1 MSPVYCVDDL
11 INLYFESYIPSMCR
25 HTTEE
30 ISRCREMLPNKLV
43 PAPDSMKLHEIN
55 DDYERGSK
63 KKLHKRHLLRS
74 LDMEEP
80 AAKVIKISTITKE
93 KPMKKRQAGPLQ
105 KRLDEIKKSLDDD
118 KKGFY
123 YAVFYS

>member
-1 MSPVYCVDDL
+1 
-11 INLYFESYIPSMCR
+11 
-25 HTTEE
+25 
-30 ISRCREMLPNKLV
+30 
-43 PAPDSMKLHEIN
+43 
-55 DDYERGSK
+55 
-63 KKLHKRHLLRS
+63 
-74 LDMEEP
+74 MEEP
-80 AAKVIKISTITKE
+80 AAKVIKISTTTKE